1 MSSQPIHM
9 KVNFGERHYILSR
22 FPDSFGDLLAQVAD
36 KVKTPLSRDT
46 ICYFTDKEGD
56 RIVVAE
62 DADLT
67 NVLEVC
73 RLEGKNICKL
83 AVELPGAGKLRNTSQ
98 SASTHHNCFDA
109 AKYLDFLKKNLP
121 SVQEDFARC
130 FGQGMPCE
138 ECLGVGK
145 TKDMAKCENCYG
157 RGIRPVTKQ
166 MRIIMHY
173 IDLRFQQLIQ
183 APLEA
188 FVASDSHET
197 MDRVMARDSH
207 SSYEDNF
214 SKADTKKPSK
224 FEHPGGGFFAREP
237 PPSEVGTNPPRKMS
251 HRDDFNKVPN
261 DD

>member
-1 MSSQPIHM
+1 M
-9 KVNFGERHYILSR
+9 KVSFGERHYMLSR
-22 FPDSFGDLLAQVAD
+22 FPDSFGDLLMQVAD
-36 KVKTPLSRDT
+36 KIKTPLSRET
-46 ICYFTDKEGD
+46 VCYFTDKEGD

-62 DADLT
+62 DADLV

-83 AVELPGAGKLRNTSQ
+83 AVELPGSGKAKAAGLPTS
-98 SASTHHNCFDA
+98 HHQNCFDA
-109 AKYLDFLKKNLP
+109 AKYLDFLKKSLP

-145 TKDMAKCENCYG
+145 TKDLAKCENCYG
-157 RGIRPVTKQ
+157 RGIRPITKQ

-183 APLEA
+183 APLKA
-188 FVASDSHET
+188 FVASDSHEGI
-197 MDRVMARDSH
+197 DRLMARDSL
-207 SSYEDNF
+207 SSYEDNY
-214 SKADTKKPSK
+214 SKAETKKPLK
-224 FEHPGGGFFAREP
+224 FDHPGGGFFAREP
-237 PPSEVGTNPPRKMS
+237 PPSDMGTNSPRKLS
-251 HRDDFNKVPN
+251 HRDDFNKMPN